1 MKPFK
6 LIQGNNTNIN
16 KFEDEVAKA
25 IEDGYEFNG
34 EMIVKTISH
43 ANKPTE
49 VLFFQPMT
57 MEEHLDFEDDF
68 EDHDEESEES
78 DA

>member
-1 MKPFK
+1 MRPFK
-6 LIQGNNTNIN
+6 LIQGNNTNIS

-25 IEDGYEFNG
+25 IEEGYEFNG
-34 EMIVKTISH
+34 EMIVKTIPH